1 MGLIFLL
8 SKKTNWWV
16 LSVGCTC
23 SALLHCRN
31 MISHI
36 TSFQS
41 FHEVRIF
48 FLEYKL
54 EISHCFKCWFSDI
67 WYCNPYSLFER
78 SMSVQSRYRFLIFCS
93 LNDDRREAKCLIF
106 NCYWYHTRLSSY
118 QTLETSYVFSKD
130 MLQEVRFSI
139 IMENLLICLIV
150 GFAKENCL
158 KVCCRQYH
166 AQNLFI
172 GPQQKSKFPIMQYLS
187 NQIHIQCCSICQ
199 LKVSHSQ
206 GFSKAGPLETVDA
219 GEDQTLP
226 ETSVNICLSGNGI
239 FRFEISC

>member
-1 MGLIFLL
+1 M
-8 SKKTNWWV
+8 
-16 LSVGCTC
+16 GCTWT
-23 SALLHCRN
+23 ALLHCRN

-41 FHEVRIF
+41 FHEVRNL

-150 GFAKENCL
+150 GFAKENKKL
-158 KVCCRQYH
+158 LSVWRYVVGNIMRRTYLLGLSRN
-166 AQNLFI
+166 A
-172 GPQQKSKFPIMQYLS
+172 SFPSCNIYQTRFTY
-187 NQIHIQCCSICQ
+187 NAA
-199 LKVSHSQ
+199 VSVS
-206 GFSKAGPLETVDA
+206 
-219 GEDQTLP
+219 
-226 ETSVNICLSGNGI
+226 
-239 FRFEISC
+239 

>member
-8 SKKTNWWV
+8 SKKANWWV
-16 LSVGCTC
+16 LSMGCTWT
-23 SALLHCRN
+23 ALLHCRN

-41 FHEVRIF
+41 FHEVRNF

-78 SMSVQSRYRFLIFCS
+78 SMSVQSRYRFLIFCW

-150 GFAKENCL
+150 GFAKENKKL
-158 KVCCRQYH
+158 LSVWRYVVGNIMRRTYLLGLSRK
-166 AQNLFI
+166 A
-172 GPQQKSKFPIMQYLS
+172 SFPSCNIYQTRFTY
-187 NQIHIQCCSICQ
+187 NAA
-199 LKVSHSQ
+199 VSVS
-206 GFSKAGPLETVDA
+206 
-219 GEDQTLP
+219 
-226 ETSVNICLSGNGI
+226 
-239 FRFEISC
+239 